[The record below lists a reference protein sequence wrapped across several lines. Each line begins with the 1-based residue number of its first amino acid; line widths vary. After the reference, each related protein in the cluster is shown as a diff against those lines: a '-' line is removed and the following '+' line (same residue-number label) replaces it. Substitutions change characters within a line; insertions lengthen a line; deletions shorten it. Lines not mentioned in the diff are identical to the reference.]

1 MSVAV
6 LKTDGSKGETMD
18 LPAALF
24 GQEPNEAV
32 VHSYVVAYLANQR
45 QGTSSTKTRK
55 EVNGG
60 GIKPWR
66 QKGTGRARA
75 GTTRSPLWP
84 GGGTIF
90 GPSPRSYETRLPR
103 KQRRLA
109 LLSVLSDKARR
120 DRVRLLADLKLPDG
134 KTKNFA
140 ALLGRLEL
148 ADKKVLVLD
157 EGQNVD
163 AVRASRNI
171 PGVKVCRARLA
182 NVYDILDAD
191 TLVITVAG
199 LKDMME
205 VFG

>member
-1 MSVAV
+1 V
-6 LKTDGSKGETMD
+6 D

-24 GQEPNEAV
+24 GREPNEAV

-75 GTTRSPLWP
+75 GTIRSPLWP
-84 GGGTIF
+84 GGGTVF
-90 GPSPRSYETRLPR
+90 GPTPRSYETRLPK
-103 KQRRLA
+103 KQKRLA
-109 LLSVLSDKARR
+109 LVSVLSDKARN
-120 DRVRLLADLKLPDG
+120 DRVKIVADLNLADG

-140 ALLGRLEL
+140 ALLGRLGL
-148 ADKKVLVLD
+148 ADKKVLILD

-163 AVRASRNI
+163 LQRASRNI
-171 PGVKVCRARLA
+171 PAVKVSRARLA
-182 NVYDILDAD
+182 NVYDVLDAD
-191 TLVITVAG
+191 TLVITLAG
-199 LKDMME
+199 LKDMVE

>member
-6 LKTDGSKGETMD
+6 IKSDGSQGEMVD

-24 GQEPNEAV
+24 GREPNEAV
-32 VHSYVVAYLANQR
+32 VHSYIVAYLANQR
-45 QGTSSTKTRK
+45 QGTAKTKTRK

-75 GTTRSPLWP
+75 GTIRSPLWP
-84 GGGTIF
+84 GGGTVF
-90 GPSPRSYETRLPR
+90 GPSPRSYETRLPK

-109 LLSVLSDKARR
+109 LLSVLSDKARN
-120 DRVRLLADLKLPDG
+120 DRVKVLADLNLADG

-140 ALLGRLEL
+140 ALLGRLGL
-148 ADKKVLVLD
+148 AEKKVLILD
-157 EGQNVD
+157 EGQNAD
-163 AVRASRNI
+163 LQRASRNI
-171 PGVKVCRARLA
+171 PAVKVSRARLA
-182 NVYDILDAD
+182 NVYDVLDAD
-191 TLVITVAG
+191 MLVITVAG
-199 LKDMME
+199 LKDMEE